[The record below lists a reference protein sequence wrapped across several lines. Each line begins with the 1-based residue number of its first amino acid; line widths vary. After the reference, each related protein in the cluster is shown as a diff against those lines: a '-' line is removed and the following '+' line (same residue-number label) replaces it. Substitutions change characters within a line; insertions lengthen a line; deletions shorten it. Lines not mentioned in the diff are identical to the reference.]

1 MPFAVLV
8 SQSTGAGPYRKGDS
22 RTHVVR
28 IKTEANPQD
37 MFLPEGTSLYEDVQ
51 GAFITDNF
59 ACLGCH
65 NGEISRLE
73 TFEAV
78 RKTSTLVHY

>member
-1 MPFAVLV
+1 MPFAVLA
-8 SQSTGAGPYRKGDS
+8 SQSTGVGLYRKGDA
-22 RTHVVR
+22 RTHIVR

-37 MFLPEGTSLYEDVQ
+37 MFMPSGNALYKDAQ

-65 NGEISRLE
+65 NGVIARFE
-73 TFEAV
+73 TFESV